1 MVWIDIA
8 ILVIVVGLF
17 IHGIATGLIRGAFD
31 IAGIIAGYILA
42 VTYSATVKLPQIL
55 AFLLIFIVVMVVF
68 SIAGRI
74 ISKIIRIT
82 PLGLIDR
89 LLGGILGLA
98 KGLIICFVFLLAL
111 MFIRKDSRV
120 LAGSQFAPPIITIG
134 INASR
139 VLPGPVREWIEGVF
153 FRKDIALNNEDHH
166 LPV

>member
-8 ILVIVVGLF
+8 IIVIVIGLI

-31 IAGIIAGYILA
+31 IAGIIFGYVLAAG
-42 VTYSATVKLPQIL
+42 YSATVNLPQIL
-55 AFLLIFIVVMVVF
+55 AFLLIFIVVMVAF

-74 ISKIIRIT
+74 VSKIIHIT

-89 LLGGILGLA
+89 VLGGILGVA

-111 MFIRKDSRV
+111 MFIKKDSRA
-120 LAGSQFAPPIITIG
+120 LSRSQFAPQIVNLG

-139 VLPGPVREWIEGVF
+139 VLPRSVHEWIEGVF
-153 FRKDIALNNEDHH
+153 FRRDIASNNEDHH